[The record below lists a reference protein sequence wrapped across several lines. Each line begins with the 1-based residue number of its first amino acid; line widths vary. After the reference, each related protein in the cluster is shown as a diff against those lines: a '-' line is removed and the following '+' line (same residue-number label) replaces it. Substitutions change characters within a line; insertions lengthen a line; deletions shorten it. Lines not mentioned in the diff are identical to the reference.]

1 MMSKMNG
8 AQPMT
13 ARSRRNRQAVASRR
27 STVLRSST
35 VALAGSALVLGS
47 SALLLGPGQSAASS
61 HREAPLT
68 AADPQAD
75 NTDTYAFVSP
85 DKSNTVT
92 LIANWIPFEEPA
104 GGPNFYPWST
114 DAHYNIKLDTNG
126 DSKPDIT
133 YQWVFKTQ
141 DDRATKTFL
150 YNNGP
155 VKSLSDKTLLFRQT
169 YTLSKID
176 AAGKATVLIDN
187 APVAPSNVGKASMP
201 DYGALRKQA
210 VVPVQGGGQAF
221 AGQADDPFFLDLRV
235 FDLLYGANLKETG
248 KDTLNGYNVNSVAL
262 QIPKTELGLSA
273 NDPVIGVWSTTD
285 RPSMRV
291 QAADGTQKYSGDFVQ
306 VSRLGNPLVNEIVV
320 PTGLKDAFNALPPE
334 KDRTVQPVV
343 DKVTMPEVPM
353 LIEKIYGIKA
363 PPTPRND
370 LVAIF
375 LTGLKGLNQPAN
387 PTPAEMLRL
396 NTSIKPSS
404 KPNRLGVL
412 AGDNAGFPNGRR
424 LADDVVDIELQAVE
438 GAVKVDKSGAPTGVT
453 LVKPLAAGDG
463 VNAND
468 VAFGTSFPYLALP
481 NSGSGAGAA
490 SPRGAMNTGAETPAS
505 GDNAAM
511 LPGVLG
517 GFAGVL
523 AAGGG
528 FLLYRRERRQSGK
541 AVRTS

>member
-1 MMSKMNG
+1 MN
-8 AQPMT
+8 
-13 ARSRRNRQAVASRR
+13 ARSRRNRQVNASRR

-47 SALLLGPGQSAASS
+47 SALLLGPGQAAASS
-61 HREAPLT
+61 HREAPGT

-75 NTDTYAFVSP
+75 NTDVYAFVSP
-85 DKSNTVT
+85 DKPDSVT

-104 GGPNFYPWST
+104 GGPNFYPFSP
-114 DAHYNIKLDTNG
+114 DAHYNIKVNTNG
-126 DSKPDIT
+126 DSKAQIT

-141 DDRATKTFL
+141 DDRSTKTFL

-155 VKSLSDKTLLFRQT
+155 VNSLTDKTLLFRQT
-169 YTLSKID
+169 YTLTKID
-176 AAGKATVLIDN
+176 AAGKSTVLIDN

-201 DYGALRKQA
+201 NYGALRKQA

-235 FDLLYGANLKETG
+235 FDLLYGANLKESG
-248 KDTLNGYNVNSVAL
+248 NDTLKGYNVNSVAL
-262 QIPKTELGLSA
+262 QIPKSELGLSA
-273 NDPVIGVWSTTD
+273 GDPVIGVWSTTD

-291 QAADGTQKYSGDFVQ
+291 QAADGTSKYSGDYVQ

-343 DKVTMPEVPM
+343 DKVTNPEVPM

-363 PPTPRND
+363 PATPRND

-375 LTGLKGLNQPAN
+375 LTGLKGLNQPAT

-396 NTSIKPSS
+396 NTSIKPAKS
-404 KPNRLGVL
+404 PNRLGVL

-424 LADDVVDIELQAVE
+424 LTDDVVDIELQAVE
-438 GAVKVDKSGAPTGVT
+438 GAVKVDKNGAPTGVT

-481 NSGSGAGAA
+481 HSGSGTGASSA
-490 SPRGAMNTGAETPAS
+490 SPSGAMKTGS
-505 GDNAAM
+505 GATGTDAAM

-517 GFAGVL
+517 GSAGLL

-541 AVRTS
+541 AVRTT